1 MGQIHPKDGAEGHR
15 VREPHR
21 QMNYPC
27 WQLSYTLHRFG
38 GGNHPNCR
46 RTVLVHSLMGEHFSR
61 EEVWVRV
68 LLYQSWDIAQMV
80 VAHDC

>member
-46 RTVLVHSLMGEHFSR
+46 RTVLRRFYYANML
-61 EEVWVRV
+61 
-68 LLYQSWDIAQMV
+68 QMRKNIPKSCI
-80 VAHDC
+80 H